1 MLRKVM
7 IPRLIG
13 LGLVAA
19 ILTLAPFTHASP
31 PDQTWIAGFYD
42 NADFDDVV
50 LFITGVGALQRS
62 LEWSP
67 SIVAP
72 TAGLVPSADR
82 PVKPL
87 RRVALGP
94 SRAPPLASHS
104 ARGVIGPSSG

>member
-19 ILTLAPFTHASP
+19 ILTLAPLTHASP

-50 LFITGVGALQRS
+50 LFIVGGLGAVQPS

-67 SIVAP
+67 SIVTP
-72 TAGLVPSADR
+72 TGGLMPPADR
-82 PVKPL
+82 PVKSL
-87 RRVALGP
+87 RQVDPGP
-94 SRAPPLASHS
+94 SRAPPLT
-104 ARGVIGPSSG
+104 

>member
-1 MLRKVM
+1 M

-50 LFITGVGALQRS
+50 LFITAASVRS
-62 LEWSP
+62 SQAWNGHRPSWPRPPASCCRPTGPVNRFVASP
-67 SIVAP
+67 SAPVA
-72 TAGLVPSADR
+72 R
-82 PVKPL
+82 L
-87 RRVALGP
+87 RSP
-94 SRAPPLASHS
+94 DIPLA
-104 ARGVIGPSSG
+104 V

>member
-50 LFITGVGALQRS
+50 LFITGGLGALQPS

-72 TAGLVPSADR
+72 TAGLVPPADR

-94 SRAPPLASHS
+94 SRAPPLT
-104 ARGVIGPSSG
+104 